1 MLFCKDDRLHHPDEV
16 RLTQGSLIVTSSVTI
31 LPIYNVVYV
40 QRHIL
45 LGSASVCAWILHT
58 NKCLAYILYRYLNSC
73 M

>member
-1 MLFCKDDRLHHPDEV
+1 MVTVRYIEHSLLTMLFCKDDRLHHPDEV

-45 LGSASVCAWILHT
+45 LGSASV
-58 NKCLAYILYRYLNSC
+58 SMC
-73 M
+73 MDIAHK